1 MEKLLYLLDGEG
13 NASNAAE
20 KLELLKEALDDL
32 ETDESQIATM
42 GSLSGLAGF
51 MLRRMENGCPML
63 RFS

>member
-32 ETDESQIATM
+32 ETDGSQIAVAIEEL
-42 GSLSGLAGF
+42 SLI
-51 MLRRMENGCPML
+51 PI
-63 RFS
+63 